1 MEAVTVEE
9 TAEDE
14 TAGKAPIA
22 PRGEA
27 RFDEEA
33 VGETGGLRLETV
45 LGLETAGRASTE
57 RISTGCSRV
66 LAEVWV
72 IDACIDEDACAPGAA
87 LEVVFAARVLDFV
100 AGLCALR
107 ATLAATTFGAM
118 LCSRDPAEAGTTAD
132 GFVCDA
138 FVCDAF
144 ADAALVRG
152 EEVVAAG
159 ASTKRGGATGD
170 VERPVQPKPA
180 PCVCWG
186 IGSVANTERL
196 VTISVA
202 RAATPLEP
210 APFAFVPLAFGCRL
224 RFEPERRALFFNAN
238 RVLNANRV
246 VVRCFGCRAASSC
259 ALSVERCAGFAWAN
273 GLAPLASTAAAA
285 NAIALFAKR
294 FSINI

>member
-14 TAGKAPIA
+14 TAGKAPVA
-22 PRGEA
+22 PRVDA
-27 RFDEEA
+27 RPDEET

-66 LAEVWV
+66 VAEVWV
-72 IDACIDEDACAPGAA
+72 IDACIAEDACAPGAA
-87 LEVVFAARVLDFV
+87 LEVVFTARVLDFV
-100 AGLCALR
+100 AGICALR

-118 LCSRDPAEAGTTAD
+118 LCPRDPAKVGTTAD
-132 GFVCDA
+132 A
-138 FVCDAF
+138 FVCAAF
-144 ADAALVRG
+144 AGAALVRG

-159 ASTKRGGATGD
+159 ASTKRGGATGG

-186 IGSVANTERL
+186 VGSEANAERL

-202 RAATPLEP
+202 RAGTPLEP
-210 APFAFVPLAFGCRL
+210 APLEPVPLAFVPLAFGCRL
-224 RFEPERRALFFNAN
+224 RFEAERRALFFNAN
-238 RVLNANRV
+238 RVLNAKRV
-246 VVRCFGCRAASSC
+246 VVRCGCRAASGC
-259 ALSVERCAGFAWAN
+259 AVSVERCAGFAWAN
-273 GLAPLASTAAAA
+273 GLVPLASTAAAA
-285 NAIALFAKR
+285 NAIALFARR